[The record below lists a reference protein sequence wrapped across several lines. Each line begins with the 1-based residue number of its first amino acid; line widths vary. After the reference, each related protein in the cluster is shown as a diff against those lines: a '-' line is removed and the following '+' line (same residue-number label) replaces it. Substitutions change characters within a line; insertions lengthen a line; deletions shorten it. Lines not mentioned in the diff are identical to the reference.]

1 MSQWTK
7 KAIMESF
14 AKMIDEQPLD
24 RITVKSIVEDCGV
37 TRNTFYYH
45 FEDIYALAK
54 ETLQERLQQMTADYG
69 PNADWESFLLL
80 IARQLTE
87 NKRTLRHLFRSS
99 KSPELGR
106 FLSELAS
113 VAMNHLFDYLA
124 EGKQVAPE
132 NRQLI
137 IDFYRFSLTGIAEH
151 WLNNNTADTEKLVH
165 QISLL
170 LQGGMRQAICD
181 AEKLKN

>member
-14 AKMIDEQPLD
+14 SKLIEEQPLD

-54 ETLQERLQQMTADYG
+54 ETLLERLQLTTAEYG
-69 PNADWESFLLL
+69 FAADWDSFLLL
-80 IARQLTE
+80 MSRQLSK

-99 KSPELGR
+99 KSAELGR
-106 FLSELAS
+106 FLSDLVS

-124 EGKQVAPE
+124 EGKEVAPE
-132 NRQLI
+132 SRQLI

-151 WLNNNTADTEKLVH
+151 WLNNTLDTEKLVH

-181 AEKLKN
+181 AEKLIN